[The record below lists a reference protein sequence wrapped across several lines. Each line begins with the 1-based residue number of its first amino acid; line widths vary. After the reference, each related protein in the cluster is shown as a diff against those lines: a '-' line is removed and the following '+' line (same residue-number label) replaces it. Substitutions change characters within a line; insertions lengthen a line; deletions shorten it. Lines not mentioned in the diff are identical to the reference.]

1 MIRRI
6 VLLVFLASVLFILF
20 ISNSMA
26 GECTAD
32 DKFQTIKNKNPQGQ
46 TRVTIRVFDQ
56 RTGKSVPFPV
66 IQLGRPF
73 FTRIGGYD
81 CWICSDDPPATSWKF
96 AQVIEEIPR
105 DGTLVY
111 KVPHDS
117 YGNINSWLISQSDPT
132 KICIRVYKPDCNNFY
147 EGSAT
152 VYKGYDNFIK
162 IIYDCSGVVQSPT
175 PPAPPPPPKPPSP
188 LPPGPKPSP
197 QLPPSAPEGPTA
209 KEWPDEGFGFWDFK
223 IGMPVETVLQLTD
236 KNEKRLWKQRNINPP
251 DGEKNPRKIYFIGL
265 SNFKFME
272 KDWSLEFN
280 FKDGRIA
287 EIILWTTTSCHPN
300 CSTAGHR
307 SYHQT
312 LVQDISEKYGSP
324 TFRDSKTNDL
334 GKDPNWG
341 RTIEYHLR
349 ELWKGKP
356 KIKGGT
362 SSEVELTSAY
372 RCNNCDGPM
381 NPNNQYITYIS
392 FREADPN
399 KPKF

>member
-6 VLLVFLASVLFILF
+6 VFLVFLASVLFVLF
-20 ISNSMA
+20 ISNSIA
-26 GECTAD
+26 GECTAE
-32 DKFQTIKNKNPQGQ
+32 DKFETIKNKNPQGQ

-56 RTGKSVPFPV
+56 RTGKSVSFPV

-152 VYKGYDNFIK
+152 VYKGYNNFIK
-162 IIYDCSGVVQSPT
+162 IIYDCSGVAQPPT
-175 PPAPPPPPKPPSP
+175 PPRPPKPPKTSE
-188 LPPGPKPSP
+188 PSP
-197 QLPPSAPEGPTA
+197 PAPVVPPSPGGPIA
-209 KEWPDEGFGFWDFK
+209 DAWPDEVLGFWNFK
-223 IGMPVETVLQLTD
+223 IGMPVEAVLQLTG
-236 KNEKRLWKQRNINPP
+236 KNEKGLWKQRNINPP

-272 KDWSLEFN
+272 KDWFLNFN
-280 FKDGRIA
+280 FKDGRVA
-287 EIILWTTTSCHPN
+287 EISLENQTFCHPN
-300 CSTAGHR
+300 CSTAGHG
-307 SYHQT
+307 SYHQAM
-312 LVQDISEKYGSP
+312 VQEISKKYGSS
-324 TFRDSKTNDL
+324 TFRDSKMNDL
-334 GKDPNWG
+334 GNSPGWG
-341 RTIEYHLR
+341 RLVEYHLR
-349 ELWKGKP
+349 ELWEGKP
-356 KIKGGT
+356 KSKGGKGY
-362 SSEVELTSAY
+362 EVELISVY

-381 NPNNQYITYIS
+381 NPNNQYITNIT

>member
-6 VLLVFLASVLFILF
+6 VLLVFLASVLFVLF
-20 ISNSMA
+20 ISNSIA
-26 GECTAD
+26 GECTAE
-32 DKFQTIKNKNPQGQ
+32 DKFETIKNKNPQGQ

-56 RTGKSVPFPV
+56 RTGKSVSFPV

-152 VYKGYDNFIK
+152 VYKGYNNFIK
-162 IIYDCSGVVQSPT
+162 IIYDCSGVAQ
-175 PPAPPPPPKPPSP
+175 PPPPPKPPGP

-197 QLPPSAPEGPTA
+197 QPPPPAPEGSTA
-209 KEWPDEGFGFWDFK
+209 KEWPDEGFGFWIFK

-236 KNEKRLWKQRNINPP
+236 KNEKRLWKQRNINPS
-251 DGEKNPRKIYFIGL
+251 DGEKNPRKIYSIGL
-265 SNFKFME
+265 DNFKFME
-272 KDWSLEFN
+272 KDWFLN
-280 FKDGRIA
+280 IDFKAGGIA
-287 EIILWTTTSCHPN
+287 EIVLENTTFCHPH

-312 LVQDISEKYGSP
+312 LVQKISEKYGSP
-324 TFRDSKTNDL
+324 TFRDSKINDL

-341 RTIEYHLR
+341 RTVDYNLK
-349 ELWKGKP
+349 ELWEGKP
-356 KIKGGT
+356 KTKGGN
-362 SSEVELTSAY
+362 SYEVELTSVY
-372 RCNNCDGPM
+372 RCNNCDGPS
-381 NPNNQYITYIS
+381 NPGRSYITHIS
-392 FREADPN
+392 FREVDPN

>member
-6 VLLVFLASVLFILF
+6 VLLVFLASVLFISF

-26 GECTAD
+26 GECTAE
-32 DKFQTIKNKNPQGQ
+32 DKFETRKNKNPQGQ

-56 RTGKSVPFPV
+56 RTGKAVSFPV

-152 VYKGYDNFIK
+152 VYKGYNNFIK
-162 IIYDCSGVVQSPT
+162 IIYDCSGVVKSPT
-175 PPAPPPPPKPPSP
+175 PPKPPKPPKP
-188 LPPGPKPSP
+188 LPPAPEPAPSP
-197 QLPPSAPEGPTA
+197 PGPEGPTA
-209 KEWPDEGFGFWDFK
+209 KEWPDEVVGFWDFK

-265 SNFKFME
+265 DNFKFMD
-272 KDWSLEFN
+272 KDWFLNFN

-287 EIILWTTTSCHPN
+287 EIVLENTTSCHPN
-300 CSTAGHR
+300 CSTASHR
-307 SYHQT
+307 SHHQT
-312 LVQDISEKYGSP
+312 LVQKISEKYGLS
-324 TFRDSKTNDL
+324 TFRDSKTEDH
-334 GKDPNWG
+334 GSSPNFG
-341 RTIEYHLR
+341 RSVRYYLR
-349 ELWKGKP
+349 ELWEGKP
-356 KIKGGT
+356 KTKGGKNY
-362 SSEVELTSAY
+362 EVELITLY
-372 RCNNCDGPM
+372 DCGDCNGPS
-381 NPNNQYITYIS
+381 NPGRSYTTNIS
-392 FREADPN
+392 FREVDPH